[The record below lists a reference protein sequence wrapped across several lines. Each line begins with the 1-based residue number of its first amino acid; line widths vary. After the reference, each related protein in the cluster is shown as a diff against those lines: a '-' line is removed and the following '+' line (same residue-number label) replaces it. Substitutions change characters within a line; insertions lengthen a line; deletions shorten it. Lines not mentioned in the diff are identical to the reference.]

1 VDLSDIAQEL
11 ATHFDNPILIG
22 GIAAIESGYTT
33 EATKDVDIIVLIH
46 DRKVAASVLE
56 DFTVSGQTPRGEKG
70 RGTYRGIHV
79 DVYFA
84 HQSYLGTAAQLDVAK
99 IAQHRGIRLGGWTLL
114 TPPAQFATKIAALL
128 DRAGTAKGVRDAT
141 TLFAMI
147 RSGLSPEESHAV
159 FLDCVTGGGQE
170 LWDRACTNMVAACST
185 NSERDEIRVFFQPTP

>member
-1 VDLSDIAQEL
+1 MELSDIAQEL

-33 EATKDVDIIVLIH
+33 EATKDVDVIVLIH
-46 DRKVAASVLE
+46 DRKVAATVLD

-84 HQSYLGTAAQLDVAK
+84 HQSYLGTAAQLDVATV
-99 IAQHRGIRLGGWTLL
+99 AQHRGIRLGGWTLL

-128 DRAGTAKGVRDAT
+128 DRAGTAKGVRDAN
-141 TLFAMI
+141 TLSAMI
-147 RSGLSPEESHAV
+147 RSGLSPGESRVV
-159 FLDCVTGGGQE
+159 FLDCATSGAQE
-170 LWDRACTNMVAACST
+170 LWDRAGTDMLAACST
-185 NSERDEIRVFFQPTP
+185 NSERESVRTFFQPAL